1 MSSFLAN
8 IRKQEKKLEEQG
20 IAVKAP
26 PPKWWISTGNYLLN
40 KIISGKYMN
49 GFAQGRIS
57 AVTGPS
63 SAGKSFI
70 IANAAREA
78 QSQGFGLFVVDSEN
92 ALDNNFMESIGV
104 DTERE
109 DFLS

>member
-49 GFAQGRIS
+49 GIAQGRLA
-57 AVTGPS
+57 AVTRT
-63 SAGKSFI
+63 I
-70 IANAAREA
+70 ICW
-78 QSQGFGLFVVDSEN
+78 
-92 ALDNNFMESIGV
+92 
-104 DTERE
+104 
-109 DFLS
+109 